1 MAKATLPSDINFP
14 RVAAPLVHEIAEEEL
29 RPVDS
34 LRREVLEYRTT
45 VARESET
52 NAVVDTATAF
62 ALTEGC
68 LALLDHLQND
78 SSTQTH
84 LLIQLACRYFVLE
97 EDAEGD
103 LDSSI
108 GFDDDAEV
116 FDVVCR
122 YLGRDDLVLE
132 PTP

>member
-1 MAKATLPSDINFP
+1 MSNTPLPADIAFP
-14 RVAAPLVHEIAEEEL
+14 AVAAPLVREIAEEAL
-29 RPVDS
+29 RSVDS

-68 LALLDHLQND
+68 LALLDHLQHD
-78 SSTQTH
+78 SSTETH
-84 LLIQLACRYFVLE
+84 MLIQLACRYFVLE

-116 FDVVCR
+116 FDVICR

-132 PTP
+132 QP